1 MPKNKIINVQGREIT
16 LLSDKVNDFIS
27 LTDMAR
33 YRDAERTNYII
44 QN

>member
-1 MPKNKIINVQGREIT
+1 MPKNKIINVQGKEIT
-16 LLSDKVNDFIS
+16 LISDKENDFIS

>member
-1 MPKNKIINVQGREIT
+1 MPKNKIINVQGKEIT
-16 LLSDKVNDFIS
+16 LISDKENDFIS

-33 YRDAERTNYII
+33 YRDTERTNYII